1 MRELFLKNDGKL
13 STVGWVILMAVAIVP
28 TTMSAGALELPTWLD
43 WTISLLWIVAVTMWS
58 RRVLGVRF

>member
-13 STVGWVILMAVAIVP
+13 STVGWIILMVVAVVP
-28 TTMSAGALELPTWLD
+28 TTMLAGALELPTWLD

>member
-1 MRELFLKNDGKL
+1 LRELFLKNDGQL
-13 STVGWVILMAVAIVP
+13 STVGWIILMVVAVVP
-28 TTMSAGALELPTWLD
+28 TTMLAGALELPTWLD